1 MTDRISP
8 ALTPEEWASLSF
20 ERDDDPSPREPS
32 VSRHGV
38 AALALYG
45 QPFGFTRQDVAFLQS
60 LAAWHHTQT
69 YGKATGWRQSVLSE
83 VVELRNLADRI
94 AALLPP
100 ETPV

>member
-8 ALTPEEWASLSF
+8 ALTPEEWAKGG
-20 ERDDDPSPREPS
+20 RGW
-32 VSRHGV
+32 RHGAVINAEDRHAV
-38 AALALYG
+38 AAVCLYG
-45 QPFGFTRQDVAFLQS
+45 QPFGFTRADVAFLQS
-60 LAAWHHTQT
+60 LAAWHHKQT
-69 YGKATGWRQSVLSE
+69 YGKAAGWRQSVLSE